1 MAVEDICPIW
11 IAYGNKSHLQG
22 PKSSLCNASVPLHRD
37 LPPYCCPNSEVGS
50 LTCTDFGFSLI
61 FVSDQLLAQLSCSC
75 NFISR
80 PVTIADKND
89 QDMET
94 IELET
99 SSENCQKWD
108 NKQVDHRPRLMGLGL
123 VISSISSLLI
133 AIPQFLFGSKL
144 YDDVNH
150 KHSIGNETFVES
162 NQLKNIISTNRNEI
176 CQEVPLTEQSAIA
189 LMLIGVSLFV
199 GNGGYVLYVNLGT
212 TFLDDNAAKRR
223 IPMFLGIL
231 GCCKKVGY
239 VMGVFYASA
248 FLMFYQDLSVDPG
261 FDNTDSRWIGA
272 WWLGFILI
280 GIQCFVF
287 GITLCIFPRTM
298 KLQHNENQ
306 VLKTVHGYDEK
317 RSFSLHL
324 LSYGLFCFCHIWN
337 IIDDAKNIGNNVQYD
352 CIRINFIYR
361 AIRGFINIV
370 METRPNK
377 YRNETRSIM
386 QYSSDDLQTLVYVV
400 NVETVPNCFLKRVL
414 YYGINVDRFVFIR
427 YILLVSI
434 ALGHII
440 GGALTS
446 YFKPAPQKLLAFMS
460 VSFFMSALCCI
471 AIVAVKCDATEIKK
485 NIEFKST
492 SCETMRDCELFPFNP
507 VCDEVNGITYY
518 SECHANCQYFTSSG
532 NSMASTTTI
541 HITFHDKHTGWLYST
556 SISCMKYYNCGCMVS
571 DGGYQFNVTR
581 NGKCTS
587 RCHTQ
592 FLSYVIL
599 ITVVCLLWSASTIIG
614 ILISLRCVEKS
625 EKTFAQGLLLTL
637 MTLIA
642 FIPSPIIY
650 GVLIDNSCSIWK
662 NHNCGGSFCL
672 QYNYNKFYDSIQ
684 YISAA
689 GFAIAGIFSMVA
701 TYLSKGL
708 QSLVNEEE
716 S

>member
-1 MAVEDICPIW
+1 MI
-11 IAYGNKSHLQG
+11 
-22 PKSSLCNASVPLHRD
+22 LC
-37 LPPYCCPNSEVGS
+37 
-50 LTCTDFGFSLI
+50 F
-61 FVSDQLLAQLSCSC
+61 Q
-75 NFISR
+75 
-80 PVTIADKND
+80 D

-94 IELET
+94 IELEIVVKTAKNGIINKLTYNPNCFFFVYVLACT
-99 SSENCQKWD
+99 SASSLWGYLPSIVTTLEKRFEVPTRKISSMYVIAEVSTLVLSLIISYLGG
-108 NKQVDHRPRLMGLGL
+108 NKHRPRLMGLGL

-280 GIQCFVF
+280 GIQCFIF

-298 KLQHNENQ
+298 KLQHNENREP
-306 VLKTVHGYDEK
+306 LNLTENKGPD
-317 RSFSLHL
+317 
-324 LSYGLFCFCHIWN
+324 
-337 IIDDAKNIGNNVQYD
+337 
-352 CIRINFIYR
+352 
-361 AIRGFINIV
+361 RGFIKSIKEFLRRFMV
-370 METRPNK
+370 MMKNGV
-377 YRNETRSIM
+377 
-386 QYSSDDLQTLVYVV
+386 LVFTCLAMAFSVFV
-400 NVETVPNCFLKRVL
+400 T
-414 YYGINVDRFVFIR
+414 YGISLMMPKILETMFNMTASGSTLYTG

-556 SISCMKYYNCGCMVS
+556 SVSCMKYYNCGCMVS

-672 QYNYNKFYDSIQ
+672 HYNYNKFYDSIQ

>member
-1 MAVEDICPIW
+1 MI
-11 IAYGNKSHLQG
+11 
-22 PKSSLCNASVPLHRD
+22 LC
-37 LPPYCCPNSEVGS
+37 
-50 LTCTDFGFSLI
+50 F
-61 FVSDQLLAQLSCSC
+61 Q
-75 NFISR
+75 
-80 PVTIADKND
+80 D

-94 IELET
+94 IELEIVVKTAKNGIINKLTYNPNCFFFVYVLACT
-99 SSENCQKWD
+99 SASSLWGYLPSIVTTLEKRFEVPTRKISSMYVIAEVSTLVLSLIISYLGG
-108 NKQVDHRPRLMGLGL
+108 NKHRPRLMGLGL

-223 IPMFLGIL
+223 IPMFLGRQVL
-231 GCCKKVGY
+231 C
-239 VMGVFYASA
+239 FNS
-248 FLMFYQDLSVDPG
+248 LSVYLATVCLVKLCLTAVVNGLHHRACAAD
-261 FDNTDSRWIGA
+261 
-272 WWLGFILI
+272 
-280 GIQCFVF
+280 VF
-287 GITLCIFPRTM
+287 CPSEVWTM
-298 KLQHNENQ
+298 KLQHNENREP
-306 VLKTVHGYDEK
+306 LNLTENKGPD
-317 RSFSLHL
+317 
-324 LSYGLFCFCHIWN
+324 
-337 IIDDAKNIGNNVQYD
+337 
-352 CIRINFIYR
+352 
-361 AIRGFINIV
+361 RGFIKSIKEFLRRFMV
-370 METRPNK
+370 MMKNGV
-377 YRNETRSIM
+377 
-386 QYSSDDLQTLVYVV
+386 LVFTCLAMAFSVFV
-400 NVETVPNCFLKRVL
+400 T
-414 YYGINVDRFVFIR
+414 YGISLMMPKILETMFNMTASGSTLYTG

-556 SISCMKYYNCGCMVS
+556 SVSCMKYYNCGCMVS

-672 QYNYNKFYDSIQ
+672 HYNYNKFYDSIQ